1 MKTRRAED
9 LIQEA
14 TLSWNG
20 SQPDRGSQTVQMPG
34 CESGQVTA
42 RLRLAL
48 SVGMSRAAPPSSVQ
62 MEVYIFVLWRASI
75 RARADMRVGGRE
87 ASVGGRNNC
96 SESGSARLRCCQIAL
111 SARTTTRNPCAAPPN
126 FFVTAPRS
134 STACSAPTTP
144 MAPSVSPFLDAG
156 TSSSAHSLG
165 ILQLKRDHLIPTVL
179 SDALSTE
186 YAEGNVVNTRFGSF
200 PHSSLI
206 DKPWGTQV
214 LASVVDT
221 GSRGGRSKKRK
232 REANGEGNAV
242 EDAVGGEEPVRGAVR
257 AATTA
262 SSGFAHLVP
271 PTPETWTLCL
281 PHRTQVV
288 YTPDYSF
295 IIQKTRLRPG
305 DHIIEAGAGSGSF
318 THAVA
323 RTVFNGYPGLER
335 PEEKDEQETDGTTPS
350 KRKRRQ
356 KRDGHVYSFEYHKP
370 RAEQLR
376 KELVS
381 HGLDPLV
388 TVTNRDVYADG
399 FCLEDDDTAPNAD
412 VIFLDLPA
420 PWLALKHL
428 TRSPPPPALVKS
440 IASDPSTPA
449 AEFSTS
455 APQPPKPFRSPLN
468 PKTTTRICTFS
479 PCIEQVQKT
488 VAAMRSYGWLDIE
501 MFTLEHKRLEVRRER
516 IGLAE
521 EGLRGANPSP
531 ATVQEAVQRL
541 RDVEDRAKA
550 FHGLQKEKQVQVMRR
565 AEAKKRG
572 ESAAAAAAGEED
584 VDEKKMKIEGLPPSK
599 HDRLE
604 RAKKDSESRALFR
617 EGRLVCRTEPEIK
630 THTSYLV
637 FAMLPVEWTAE
648 DEEKATRKWG

>member
-1 MKTRRAED
+1 M
-9 LIQEA
+9 
-14 TLSWNG
+14 
-20 SQPDRGSQTVQMPG
+20 
-34 CESGQVTA
+34 
-42 RLRLAL
+42 
-48 SVGMSRAAPPSSVQ
+48 
-62 MEVYIFVLWRASI
+62 
-75 RARADMRVGGRE
+75 
-87 ASVGGRNNC
+87 
-96 SESGSARLRCCQIAL
+96 
-111 SARTTTRNPCAAPPN
+111 
-126 FFVTAPRS
+126 
-134 STACSAPTTP
+134 APT
-144 MAPSVSPFLDAG
+144 VSPFLDPSTHA
-156 TSSSAHSLG
+156 SVNSLG
-165 ILQLKRDHLIPTVL
+165 VLQLKRDHLIPAVL
-179 SDALSTE
+179 SDSASSD

-200 PHSSLI
+200 THSSLI
-206 DKPWGTQV
+206 NKPWGTQI

-221 GSRGGRSKKRK
+221 GSRSGRSKKRK
-232 REANGEGNAV
+232 REANG
-242 EDAVGGEEPVRGAVR
+242 DADAAGEVGAGAEETAKSVLK
-257 AATTA
+257 AATA

-305 DHIIEAGAGSGSF
+305 DHIVEAGAGSGSF

-323 RTVFNGYPGLER
+323 RTVFNGSPGSEGNEEEQ
-335 PEEKDEQETDGTTPS
+335 PEANGTTTR

-356 KRDGHVYSFEYHKP
+356 KRYGHVYSFEYHKP

-376 KELVS
+376 EEIIS
-381 HGLDPLV
+381 HGLDPMV
-388 TVTNRDVYADG
+388 TITNRDVYADG
-399 FCLEDDDTAPNAD
+399 FCLDDDDAPNAD

-428 TRSPPPPALVKS
+428 TRSPPPPAVVKS
-440 IASDPSTPA
+440 VASDPSTPNAEASSSTLQPAPA
-449 AEFSTS
+449 A
-455 APQPPKPFRSPLN
+455 KPFRSPLN
-468 PKTTTRICTFS
+468 PKSTARICTFS

-501 MFTLEHKRLEVRRER
+501 MYTMEHKRLGVRRER

-541 RDVEDRAKA
+541 RDVEDRAKV
-550 FHGLQKEKQVQVMRR
+550 FHGLQKEKQEQVMRR

-572 ESAAAAAAGEED
+572 EKVSARHDEEKEKE
-584 VDEKKMKIEGLPPSK
+584 EKKKKLEGLPPSK

-604 RAKKDSESRALFR
+604 RAKKESVKRPLFK
-617 EGRLVCRTEPEIK
+617 EGRLVCRTESEIK

-637 FAMLPVEWTAE
+637 FAVLPVEWTTE
-648 DEEKATRKWG
+648 DEAKARKKWG